1 MRNRWFQKKKKM
13 IKFKNIKLD
22 KMKVLKTFAFVVM
35 AFLFSGCPI
44 FNNDYDFE
52 YQTIVGTTPVNL
64 AELNTEFDDFN
75 SDLPYGGRRQYIYF
89 SSNRNNSGNNFDIV
103 HKYFD
108 ISYHEKDDIVNI
120 DWPMNYTEEFEQKL
134 FKLVNT
140 ESDQLGP
147 LFLEGLKG
155 TQYFFYAE
163 NDSGNFDIKV
173 IHTPRL
179 DWGTYQAQK
188 RLFGPV
194 KLKGINST
202 SDDYYPTF
210 NGDITKMWFCSN
222 RENEQFDIYTLQL
235 NPEEYLYDYL
245 NKPDL
250 MITKAETLSGE
261 ADDKCPILFGDYMIF
276 TSNRTGGF
284 GGFDLYYSKRVN
296 NNWSSP
302 VNFGEEINTSS
313 DEYRPFPFEIGG
325 KNVMIFSSDR
335 PGGKGGFDLYAVRIE
350 LK

>member
-1 MRNRWFQKKKKM
+1 M
-13 IKFKNIKLD
+13 IKFKNIRLAKT
-22 KMKVLKTFAFVVM
+22 KALKTFAFLGL

-52 YQTIVGTTPVNL
+52 YHTIVEKTPVNL
-64 AELNTEFDDFN
+64 EDLNTEYDDYN
-75 SDLPYGGRRQYIYF
+75 SDLPYDGGRQYIYF
-89 SSNRNNSGNNFDIV
+89 SSNRNSSGGNFDIV

-108 ISYHEKDDIVNI
+108 VSYHEKDDIVNI
-120 DWPMNYTEEFEQKL
+120 DWPMNYADEFEQKL
-134 FKLVNT
+134 FKLINT

-202 SDDYYPTF
+202 FDDYYPTI
-210 NGDITKMWFCSN
+210 NQDNTKMWFCSN
-222 RENEQFDIYTLQL
+222 REKGQFDIYSLPL
-235 NPEEYLYDYL
+235 NPDEYLYETL
-245 NKPDL
+245 NKTGL
-250 MITKAETLSGE
+250 AIVKEAVLSGG

-276 TSNRTGGF
+276 TSNRPGGF
-284 GGFDLYYSKRVN
+284 GGFDLYYSKLVN
-296 NNWSSP
+296 NQWTSP
-302 VNFGEEINTSS
+302 VNFGAQINSAS
-313 DEYRPFPFEIGG
+313 DEYRPFPFQIGE
-325 KNVMIFSSDR
+325 KTVVIFSSNR